1 MQQAWITHLG
11 YAVPGQPVAQQ
22 AFATWMEPRLRP
34 GTSIERWRRFN
45 ARAGVDFRHSVLDV
59 FGAEGEAFWPL
70 AGADSPGTE
79 RRSRLF
85 AERALPLALAA
96 VRAAIPGELPAIT
109 HVVTA
114 TCTGAV
120 APGLDLQLVQALRL
134 PFTVQRLAVGFM
146 GCYAAVQ
153 ALRVARDACKADP
166 AARVL
171 VVCCELSSLH
181 LQAGPAD
188 DALLGAC
195 LFADGAS
202 VAVVQAEPIPEGVN
216 LRIVADRCSIIP
228 DSEAHMR
235 WFAGDHGFVLGLSPA
250 ITGAL
255 SHDLAPFVAGLLG
268 SRDPAAVRWV
278 VHPGGP
284 RILEAVER
292 ALALDATRLASSRAA
307 LRQAGN
313 RSSGTV
319 LAILRAELDTPW
331 QGAIALM
338 AFGPGLTVESMLLER
353 A

>member
-1 MQQAWITHLG
+1 MNQAWITHLG
-11 YAVPGQPVAQQ
+11 YAMPGPSVAQQ
-22 AFATWMEPRLRP
+22 DFATWMEPRLRP
-34 GTSIERWRRFN
+34 GTSVERWRRFN
-45 ARAGVDFRHSVLDV
+45 ARCGVAFRHSVLDV

-70 AGADSPGTE
+70 GGAGAPGTE
-79 RRSRLF
+79 RRSQLF

-96 VRAAIPGELPAIT
+96 VQQAVPGELPAIT
-109 HVVTA
+109 HVITT

-120 APGLDLQLVQALRL
+120 APGLDLQLIHALRL
-134 PFTVQRLAVGFM
+134 PGSVQRLAIGFM

-153 ALRVARDACKADP
+153 ALRVARDACRADP
-166 AARVL
+166 GARVL

-195 LFADGAS
+195 LFGDGAS
-202 VAVVQAEPIPEGVN
+202 AAIIQAEPLPGGVN
-216 LRIVADRCSIIP
+216 LRIVADRCAIIP
-228 DSEAHMR
+228 DSAAHMS
-235 WFAGDHGFVLGLSPA
+235 WFAGDQGFVLGLSPA

-255 SHDLAPFVAGLLG
+255 GHDIAPVVAALLAG
-268 SRDPAAVRWV
+268 RDPAALRWV

-292 ALALDATRLASSRAA
+292 VLALDATRLASSRAA
-307 LRQAGN
+307 LRLAGN

-319 LAILRAELDTPW
+319 LAILREELATDW
-331 QGAIALM
+331 SGAIALM